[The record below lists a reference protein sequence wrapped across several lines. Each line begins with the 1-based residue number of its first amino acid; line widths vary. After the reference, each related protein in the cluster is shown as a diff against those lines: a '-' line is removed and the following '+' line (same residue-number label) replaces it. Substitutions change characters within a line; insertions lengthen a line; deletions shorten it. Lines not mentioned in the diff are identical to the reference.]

1 MEFLTPDVLRLVA
14 VHLDSRSLYN
24 LAASSSLGRQVSCHC
39 SSLDVDLMA
48 DERLHSSLA
57 SLLQFIQRR
66 RKAMQVCRPALGIIH
81 YIGFSGITQTC
92 MPWQAVSLLG

>member
-1 MEFLTPDVLRLVA
+1 MELLTPDVLRLVV
-14 VHLDSRSLYN
+14 VHLDSRSLCN

-39 SSLDVDLMA
+39 SSLDVDLVA

-57 SLLQFIQRR
+57 SLLQFIHRR
-66 RKAMQVCRPALGIIH
+66 RKAMQVCRPALGIIS
-81 YIGFSGITQTC
+81 FRGITHTC